1 MGTHCLE
8 DMHHFY
14 KGGLSFASMNSEKTG
29 MKQPS
34 VYLTAKTPLPQ
45 YLPYARFLL
54 NAELTHTAKLLYTLL
69 LDRATLSQKNNWVDT
84 TGRVYVLYPIA
95 HLARDLHCSRSSITR
110 AFTEL
115 ENSGLLERLH
125 SGFSK
130 PSRILPKVPQNV
142 QKYPSMLCTGASSD
156 GAKVTSMDVQNC
168 IPNHLNRNQQKYN
181 YKQKQKNTQGFPEFV
196 FEEGESL

>member
-1 MGTHCLE
+1 
-8 DMHHFY
+8 
-14 KGGLSFASMNSEKTG
+14 MNSEKTEI
-29 MKQPS
+29 KQPS

-54 NAELTHTAKLLYTLL
+54 NAELTHKAKLLYTLL

-84 TGRVYVLYPIA
+84 VGRVYVLYPIA
-95 HLARDLHCSRSSITR
+95 NLARDLHCSRSSITR

-130 PSRILPKVPQNV
+130 PNRILLKVPQNV
-142 QKYPSMLCTGASSD
+142 QGYPSMLCTGASSD
-156 GAKVTSMDVQNC
+156 GAKVTNVDVQNC

-181 YKQKQKNTQGFPEFV
+181 NKQKQKSMLGLPEYI